1 MKIRHNNYSTR
12 SRVLHQTF
20 PASKTSQVEPSLHE
34 LLVAYQKGENI
45 DKYIS
50 SAVKASADLQFKNRV
65 GKVDPLTEI
74 PDYIRQ
80 VEQEEM
86 SQNVNVEHE
95 YVDTQSQTVETSIKD
110 PAAPA
115 AQSDTV
121 KTE

>member
-20 PASKTSQVEPSLHE
+20 PASKTSQVEPSLRE

-74 PDYIRQ
+74 PDFIRQ
-80 VEQEEM
+80 VEQEEL
-86 SQNVNVEHE
+86 NVEHE
-95 YVDTQSQTVETSIKD
+95 HVDPQSQTVETSIKD

-115 AQSDTV
+115 AQSDAV

>member
-80 VEQEEM
+80 VEQEEQM
-86 SQNVNVEHE
+86 QIEQQEQIAVP
-95 YVDTQSQTVETSIKD
+95 QTDDTSIKN